1 MEAYANEKGY
11 NVVLLDDLL
20 DENGNI
26 DWSKDTN
33 AKTLTVQETCDMRV
47 GTQRALDWNIFP
59 GTNAAAE
66 MTSSAPE
73 TVSIENGVLT
83 AHKPGNA
90 TITVAVDGLT
100 ASCEVTAYEQVTELA
115 FADAALSLPAK
126 YTAALPLT
134 CVPEGSNETLLW
146 SSSNENVATVA
157 DGVITTKALGTTDI
171 TVMAKHSGLSAAC
184 TVTVTYPVTAVQ
196 FAAAEV
202 KAVVGDKVQ
211 LTANVTARTKK
222 YANELVTFTSSAPET
237 AQVDRHGVVT
247 LLAPG
252 TATITATA
260 MGNDALTASCTVTAV
275 AAETAQVKLPANLT
289 AVEAEV
295 LTNTAAEVVVIPEG
309 CESIGSLAFS
319 ASKVGRVEIPASVTS
334 IADDAFVG
342 CTVTISAPEDSF
354 AMNWAKE
361 HGVPY
366 IVE

>member
-11 NVVLLDDLL
+11 NVVLLDNLL

-90 TITVAVDGLT
+90 TITVTVDGLT
-100 ASCEVTAYEQVTELA
+100 ASCAVTAYEQVTELA

-334 IADDAFVG
+334 IADDAFAG

-366 IVE
+366 IVK